1 MLDEARHW
9 AETQF
14 GTADLGDARRTH
26 RLVTQLGH
34 LRRGFHGE
42 STDFPDILADFGVIS
57 TEVWCHAT
65 EPFSLFSQVE
75 LLISW
80 CPGEGAVFF
89 RIKQSG
95 PRSYLQI
102 VANQREGGA
111 VRQKVIATLGRT
123 DELAASGGLASLLAS
138 GARHCEQVLLLST
151 LQADLEGP
159 RVLAKRI
166 GAPLLFGR
174 LWEEAGCRAVIEDLL
189 AERRF
194 EFPVERAVFAT
205 VGA

>member
-1 MLDEARHW
+1 MPKLPRSTSSATSSM
-9 AETQF
+9 AS
-14 GTADLGDARRTH
+14 GTIPSRPAKPHPD
-26 RLVTQLGH
+26 RLKIMHLFPDRP

-65 EPFSLFSQVE
+65 EPFSLFSQAE

-123 DELAASGGLASLLAS
+123 DELAARGGLASLLAS

-159 RVLAKRI
+159 RTRSHTEAKRHRPAATWHAPGVPPS
-166 GAPLLFGR
+166 GASRRPR
-174 LWEEAGCRAVIEDLL
+174 L
-189 AERRF
+189 
-194 EFPVERAVFAT
+194 
-205 VGA
+205 

>member
-1 MLDEARHW
+1 M
-9 AETQF
+9 
-14 GTADLGDARRTH
+14 
-26 RLVTQLGH
+26 
-34 LRRGFHGE
+34 
-42 STDFPDILADFGVIS
+42 
-57 TEVWCHAT
+57 
-65 EPFSLFSQVE
+65 
-75 LLISW
+75 
-80 CPGEGAVFF
+80 FF

-123 DELAASGGLASLLAS
+123 DELAARGGLASLLAS

-166 GAPLLFGR
+166 GAPLLFER
-174 LWEEAGCRAVIEDLL
+174 LWEETGCRAVIEGLL

-194 EFPVERAVFAT
+194 EFAVERADCAS
-205 VGA
+205 

>member
-57 TEVWCHAT
+57 TEMWCHAT
-65 EPFSLFSQVE
+65 EPFSLFSQAE

-123 DELAASGGLASLLAS
+123 DELAARGGAWRPCSPPGRATASRFCCSLLSRRTLRARACWPSAS
-138 GARHCEQVLLLST
+138 VPRCSSSGCGKRPA
-151 LQADLEGP
+151 AGP
-159 RVLAKRI
+159 
-166 GAPLLFGR
+166 
-174 LWEEAGCRAVIEDLL
+174 
-189 AERRF
+189 
-194 EFPVERAVFAT
+194 
-205 VGA
+205 

>member
-1 MLDEARHW
+1 M
-9 AETQF
+9 
-14 GTADLGDARRTH
+14 
-26 RLVTQLGH
+26 
-34 LRRGFHGE
+34 
-42 STDFPDILADFGVIS
+42 
-57 TEVWCHAT
+57 
-65 EPFSLFSQVE
+65 
-75 LLISW
+75 
-80 CPGEGAVFF
+80 FF

-138 GARHCEQVLLLST
+138 GARYCEQVLLLST

-166 GAPLLFGR
+166 GAPLLFER
-174 LWEEAGCRAVIEDLL
+174 LWEETGCRAVIEDLL

-194 EFPVERAVFAT
+194 EFSVERAIFAT
-205 VGA
+205 VLHRSWSPARTGPARSGWPITPSLAWTG